1 MRRELRQEHFENE
14 RLEST
19 VAERT
24 KQLAQINAELESR
37 VQHRTAE
44 LETANKEL
52 AAFSYSVSHDLRAPL
67 RGIDGWGQALL
78 EDYGSQLDVMGREYL
93 NRVLTET
100 RRMGHLIEDMLLLS
114 RLSQDEMHLN
124 PVDLTA
130 IAEKITSA
138 LTDANPN
145 RLIRFIIAPS
155 LVVSGDARLLEIAM
169 NNLFSNAVK
178 FTSRQPS
185 ALIEFGKTQNKEEV
199 EFFIRDNGAGFDMKY
214 SSSLFGPFQRLHQES
229 EFSGTGIGLAIVQ
242 RVIARH
248 GGRVWADAHVDH
260 GATFWF
266 TLGAA
271 AG

>member
-1 MRRELRQEHFENE
+1 M
-14 RLEST
+14 
-19 VAERT
+19 
-24 KQLAQINAELESR
+24 
-37 VQHRTAE
+37 QHRTAE
-44 LETANKEL
+44 LESANKEL

-78 EDYGSQLDVMGREYL
+78 EDYGSKLDEVGRQDLE
-93 NRVLTET
+93 RVLKETE
-100 RRMGHLIEDMLLLS
+100 RMGNLIEDMLLLS

-130 IAEKITSA
+130 IAEKISCT
-138 LTDANPN
+138 LRDAHPD
-145 RLIRFIIAPS
+145 RVIRFVIAPN
-155 LVVSGDARLLEIAM
+155 LVVLGDARLLEIAM
-169 NNLFSNAVK
+169 MNLFSNAVK
-178 FTSRQPS
+178 FTSQRES
-185 ALIEFGKTQNKEEV
+185 ALIEFGKTQKKEEV
-199 EFFIRDNGAGFDMKY
+199 EYFIRDNGAGFDMKY
-214 SSSLFGPFQRLHQES
+214 SGSLFGPFQRLHQES

-271 AG
+271 VG